1 MKILILEDKGLKQQ
15 KIKRALEQE
24 NHNVIL
30 CCSVSDFRKEI
41 KKCRY
46 DLVIIDLFV
55 PLENAKKVNEN
66 GGYQAIQ
73 YIRDTTED
81 IYRPQN
87 ILVISSYLS
96 DERIARLNK
105 LNVKGIQFDNHGEWE
120 EDLMLEIEQISLLGY
135 QKVDIVIITAVDV
148 EMEQIKKALPNT
160 KELDINDEVIYYQA
174 DIINEKKEKISVVIC
189 QQLRKGMV
197 AAANLTTKAIDMFNP
212 DSVIMLGIAGGNIQ
226 EVQYGDI
233 VIASDAIDYCSG
245 SIVEHESNDIE
256 FLPDSQTIPA
266 SSLIMRQFRKYKNN
280 TTLLRKIRD
289 DCGDL
294 KESRDIS
301 LYIGKMATGPA
312 VIKSKK
318 FTDEY
323 LRKHNRDYLAIDME
337 TFGLYFSARYS
348 QNANIQYVSVKSISD
363 GADNEKN
370 NHYQK
375 YCSRLTANLIKYYI
389 ENDYEKVF

>member
-1 MKILILEDKGLKQQ
+1 MKILILEDIGTKQQ
-15 KIKRALEQE
+15 KIMALLEKE
-24 NHNVIL
+24 GHDLTL
-30 CCSVSDFRKEI
+30 CCSVSDFRKNI
-41 KKCRY
+41 KKCEY
-46 DLVIIDLFV
+46 ALVIIDLFV
-55 PLENAKKVNEN
+55 PLENGKVHDEN

-87 ILVISSYLS
+87 ILVISSHLG

-105 LNVKGIQFDNHGEWE
+105 LNVKGIQFDDIGEWE
-120 EDLMLEIEQISLLGY
+120 NDLMSEMDQILLQGHR
-135 QKVDIVIITAVDV
+135 KVDIVIVTAVDV
-148 EMEQIKKALPNT
+148 EMNEIKRVLPNI

-174 DIINEKKEKISVVIC
+174 DIINKRGEKILVVIC

-197 AAANLTTKAIDMFNP
+197 AAANLTTKTIDIFNP
-212 DSVIMLGIAGGNIQ
+212 DCVIMLGIAGGNTQ

-245 SIVEHESNDIE
+245 SIIEHESSEVE
-256 FLPDSQTIPA
+256 FLPDSQSIPA
-266 SSLIMRQFRKYKNN
+266 SSLIMRQFRKYKNDI
-280 TTLLRKIRD
+280 TLLRKIRD

-301 LYIGKMATGPA
+301 LHIGKMATGPA

-318 FTDEY
+318 FTNEY
-323 LRKHNRDYLAIDME
+323 LKKHNKDYLAIDME
-337 TFGLYFSARYS
+337 TFGVYFSARYS
-348 QNANIQYVSVKSISD
+348 QNTNIQYVSVKSISD
-363 GADNEKN
+363 GADNDKN
-370 NHYQK
+370 DYYQK

-389 ENDYEKVF
+389 ENDYRKVF